1 MTAFRRL
8 YQTIR
13 VDGLAHAPDE
23 WERQS
28 VEYHARHAA
37 DHLQC
42 WLDLYDGGLLDH
54 ALEDH
59 LAHALARIIFA
70 MELEAQ

>member
-13 VDGLAHAPDE
+13 VDGLAHDPDE
-23 WERQS
+23 WERQPVGYH
-28 VEYHARHAA
+28 VEHAEK
-37 DHLQC
+37 HLEAWQASKK
-42 WLDLYDGGLLDH
+42 D
-54 ALEDH
+54 EDH